1 VRLLCMSCP
10 VEGICVSL
18 TRGLQGRQRQEFELR
33 LRYSSRRTNLGI
45 TDMHIGLGILRKVS
59 ACVIA
64 EAIVAV
70 ASFVVL

>member
-1 VRLLCMSCP
+1 
-10 VEGICVSL
+10 
-18 TRGLQGRQRQEFELR
+18 
-33 LRYSSRRTNLGI
+33 
-45 TDMHIGLGILRKVS
+45 MHIGLGILRKVS